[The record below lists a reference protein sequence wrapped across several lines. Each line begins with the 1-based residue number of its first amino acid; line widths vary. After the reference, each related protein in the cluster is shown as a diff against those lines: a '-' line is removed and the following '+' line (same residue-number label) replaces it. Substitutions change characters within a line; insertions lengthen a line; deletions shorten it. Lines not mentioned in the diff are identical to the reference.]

1 MGNAGRATCPSDGGG
16 DLPFCIAKAELHE
29 QFTNMDIDEDS
40 YHQQLDRLKQMEEY
54 VHRTCAE
61 TLWSTISESYPED
74 QVIAIIT
81 ALRKASSQCKSELC
95 FWPDTIDLKV
105 SAKVILQGIVV
116 DTKTGSTLKIDI
128 TAPCSGNPDHSYDV
142 EEKIDNAANSWT
154 PMLHGS
160 TKKYSKKIVATTK
173 RLVLEGIAKGL
184 ERRPPIIPNLC
195 SLVIEALD
203 AVAILEDVEA
213 AKHFLELALPAV
225 EAALG
230 GPSDYTV
237 LLRIR
242 LGELYEVRSFL
253 EKVQKQLILSF
264 TGSWL

>member
-1 MGNAGRATCPSDGGG
+1 
-16 DLPFCIAKAELHE
+16 
-29 QFTNMDIDEDS
+29 
-40 YHQQLDRLKQMEEY
+40 
-54 VHRTCAE
+54 
-61 TLWSTISESYPED
+61 
-74 QVIAIIT
+74 
-81 ALRKASSQCKSELC
+81 
-95 FWPDTIDLKV
+95 
-105 SAKVILQGIVV
+105 
-116 DTKTGSTLKIDI
+116 
-128 TAPCSGNPDHSYDV
+128 V

-253 EKVQKQLILSF
+253 EKVQK
-264 TGSWL
+264 